1 MAVWLSYLAGYFKTN
16 LQQEYHDIIVIVSFS
31 QFFFLFSEFPLC
43 SFSLLSFIILLS
55 ISYAHT
61 LIFMEIVWMHDYTTS
76 RCMML
81 GMSNQCIEFKLH
93 KKVFYTPVCTRM
105 MVIDP
110 LFHSTTF

>member
-1 MAVWLSYLAGYFKTN
+1 M
-16 LQQEYHDIIVIVSFS
+16 
-31 QFFFLFSEFPLC
+31 FFFFAFIHNIIKYKLC
-43 SFSLLSFIILLS
+43 THFD
-55 ISYAHT
+55 
-61 LIFMEIVWMHDYTTS
+61 FMEIVWMHDYTTS